1 MLSNIV
7 STAGPDVPVPV
18 EVNGPIN
25 THVLPLNTKSWA
37 EAVFHHKSPA
47 IAPLGEVL
55 DAIDVWIGFHTR
67 SNAFVYFT
75 KVVALHKATALGLPK
90 PSAVV
95 AAEDKVVTETV
106 GKTTHVSRKKVVV
119 NPVTMLNPVRKALKI
134 NEIDA
139 FISQLPKTPS
149 FMPV

>member
-1 MLSNIV
+1 MKETKLAIATRLV
-7 STAGPDVPVPV
+7 ASTADKTLALS
-18 EVNGPIN
+18 EIMA
-25 THVLPLNTKSWA
+25 VLG
-37 EAVFHHKSPA
+37 V
-47 IAPLGEVL
+47 
-55 DAIDVWIGFHTR
+55 TR

-90 PSAVV
+90 PSVKPS
-95 AAEDKVVTETV
+95 EDKVVTETV

>member
-1 MLSNIV
+1 MKETKLAIATRLV
-7 STAGPDVPVPV
+7 ASTADKTLALS
-18 EVNGPIN
+18 EIMA
-25 THVLPLNTKSWA
+25 VLG
-37 EAVFHHKSPA
+37 V
-47 IAPLGEVL
+47 
-55 DAIDVWIGFHTR
+55 TR

-90 PSAVV
+90 PSAVA
-95 AAEDKVVTETV
+95 AAEAKVVTETV